1 MNKDIKWYNHFIKI
15 QNKYNLNMNINKP
28 LVIFV
33 DGKNI
38 TKSLNCNLI
47 QESKNSFNDIFE
59 QTIKYYSKE
68 FDCLAISG
76 VDEVSFIF
84 KNGRKLKEKLNYKNL
99 KAHDI
104 VSVFSQLFYEYFNER
119 YLNEPVYW
127 HCKCSN
133 IPIGKINSYIK
144 FRSLTIYEVYLTY
157 FLKRKNV
164 QNAGK
169 IKILQKEEMCN
180 KLDEFK
186 NIKKYARGRL
196 YSNRKTN

>member
-1 MNKDIKWYNHFIKI
+1 MNKDIKWYNYFIKM

-28 LVIFV
+28 LIIFV

-47 QESKNSFNDIFE
+47 QENKNSFNDIFE

-76 VDEVSFIF
+76 VDEVSFIL
-84 KNGRKLKEKLNYKNL
+84 KNGRKLKEKLSYKNL

-119 YLNEPVYW
+119 YLKEPVYW

-144 FRSLTIYEVYLTY
+144 FRSLTIYELYLTY

-196 YSNRKTN
+196 YSKRKTN